1 MHAGRNPEAKGRS
14 LALPATKLVLDFLQR
29 PATMAPRQHS
39 GSKPLQDGEN
49 PHGDDN
55 TTAAREDADMAVWFK
70 RRLQCLH
77 CEESALFDAEI
88 APGAGRPRTPANDCR
103 NNVLRTQGRAHALN
117 HGGTIA

>member
-1 MHAGRNPEAKGRS
+1 
-14 LALPATKLVLDFLQR
+14 
-29 PATMAPRQHS
+29 
-39 GSKPLQDGEN
+39 
-49 PHGDDN
+49 
-55 TTAAREDADMAVWFK
+55 MAVWFK

-117 HGGTIA
+117 HGGTIARKEIQAGVRSAKAHHQGGMHEESIPT

>member
-1 MHAGRNPEAKGRS
+1 MQEES
-14 LALPATKLVLDFLQR
+14 LKQKAAASR
-29 PATMAPRQHS
+29 CRRQS
-39 GSKPLQDGEN
+39 WYLISCSDRRQWRRVSIPVASPLQDGEN